1 LHTQRLFKIFDT
13 KSYHI
18 YSGVEILI
26 PISVSLKA
34 CSIYPINFWLFAMKH
49 IFSHGLVLAS
59 ALLLTACGGESS
71 SSSGSAERAIQASG
85 AGFCTPVKD
94 KEPQGRVVTSWK
106 TAPGD
111 ALITHPISGLTVRQ
125 SFAPHWAGNVVRLR
139 LSNRY
144 SSLPVTFTNIH
155 LAEESSPGSAN
166 MVPNTA
172 CRLEFNGQPSVTL
185 QAGETVV
192 SDWMAYPVEAFK
204 RVGVSFYAPGLTPQV
219 TRHLNANEVLYLSLP
234 GDYAASTNGSMFVA
248 APEGYSANFLVIEA
262 LEVLAPNNVRTVV
275 AVGDSITD
283 GSDSTT
289 ALLSG
294 QGSPL
299 VATDQRYP
307 NHLQRRFNNAGMPFT
322 VANAGIGGNE
332 LLRNG
337 WLPQFGKSLLT
348 RFDADVLQTEGVSH
362 VLVMIGTND
371 FGNPKLGQTPTSE
384 ALIAGYKELIAQAK
398 DTGLK
403 IILGTIPPA
412 EGTVT
417 ELVPVLHGTASARA
431 ARDEANAWIRS
442 QTMSDGV
449 VDFERCLEDQNR
461 KGFLAPQ
468 YNSGD
473 NLHPN
478 PAGYAAMADCVNLNL
493 FKN

>member
-1 LHTQRLFKIFDT
+1 MNT
-13 KSYHI
+13 
-18 YSGVEILI
+18 
-26 PISVSLKA
+26 SLMKG
-34 CSIYPINFWLFAMKH
+34 FAVVCTL
-49 IFSHGLVLAS
+49 LVA
-59 ALLLTACGGESS
+59 ACGGGLGE
-71 SSSGSAERAIQASG
+71 SSGSS
-85 AGFCTPVKD
+85 AGRVEVNAANFCTSMQGNIPQD
-94 KEPQGRVVTSWK
+94 KVVTSWK

-125 SFAPHWAGNVVRLR
+125 SFAPHWAGDVVRLR

-144 SSLPVTFTNIH
+144 SSLPVTFTNVH
-155 LAEESSPGSAN
+155 LAEEAEPGSAD
-166 MVPNTA
+166 MVPGTA
-172 CRLEFNGQPSVTL
+172 CLLTFDGQPSVTL

-192 SDWMAYPVEAFK
+192 SDWMVYPVQTFK
-204 RVGVSFYAPGLTPQV
+204 RLGVSFYAPGLTPQV

-234 GDYAASTNGSMFVA
+234 GDHAASADGSVFVA
-248 APEGYSANFLVIEA
+248 APEGYTANFLVIEA
-262 LEVLAPNNVRTVV
+262 LEVLAQPEVSTVV

-289 ALLSG
+289 AFLSG
-294 QGSPL
+294 RSSPL
-299 VATDQRYP
+299 VATDQCYP

-332 LLRNG
+332 LLSDG
-337 WLPQFGKSLLT
+337 WLPQFGKSLLA

-371 FGNPKLGQTPTSE
+371 FGNPKPGQAPTSE
-384 ALIAGYKELIAQAK
+384 ALIAGYKELITKARNA
-398 DTGLK
+398 GLK

-412 EGTVT
+412 EGTIT
-417 ELVPVLHGTASARA
+417 EVVPVLHGTAAARLS
-431 ARDEANAWIRS
+431 RDEANAWIRS
-442 QTMSDGV
+442 QHLSDGV
-449 VDFERCLEDQNR
+449 VDFEKCLEDKNR
-461 KGFLAPQ
+461 AGFLAAE

-493 FKN
+493 FRN

>member
-1 LHTQRLFKIFDT
+1 MKLSFLHAVAIFT
-13 KSYHI
+13 T
-18 YSGVEILI
+18 
-26 PISVSLKA
+26 
-34 CSIYPINFWLFAMKH
+34 
-49 IFSHGLVLAS
+49 
-59 ALLLTACGGESS
+59 LLLVACGGESS
-71 SSSGSAERAIQASG
+71 NSPSG
-85 AGFCTPVKD
+85 AATPVRASSANFCTSMQGNL
-94 KEPQGRVVTSWK
+94 PQGRVVTSWK

-125 SFAPHWAGNVVRLR
+125 SFAPHWAGTVVRLR

-144 SSLPVTFTNIH
+144 SNLPFTFTNIH
-155 LAEESSPGSAN
+155 LAEEAVPGSAN
-166 MVPNTA
+166 MVPNTE
-172 CRLEFNGQPSVTL
+172 CLLTFNGQPSVTL

-192 SDWMAYPVEAFK
+192 SDWMVYPVEAFK
-204 RVGVSFYAPGLTPQV
+204 RVGISFYAPGLTPQL

-234 GDYAASTNGSMFVA
+234 GDYSGSANGSMFLA
-248 APEGYSANFLVIEA
+248 APEGYTANFLAIEA
-262 LEVLAPNNVRTVV
+262 LEVLAPKNVSTVV

-283 GSDSTT
+283 GADSTT
-289 ALLSG
+289 AFLSG

-299 VATDQRYP
+299 VAKDQRYP
-307 NHLQRRFNNAGMPFT
+307 NHLQRRFLDAGLRFT

-332 LLRNG
+332 LLSDG

-348 RFDADVLQTEGVSH
+348 RFDADVLQTQGVSH

-371 FGNPKLGQTPTSE
+371 FGNPKPSQMPASDE
-384 ALIAGYKELIAQAK
+384 LIAGYKELIAQAK
-398 DTGLK
+398 SAGLK

-417 ELVPVLHGTASARA
+417 ELVPILHGTAAARL

-442 QTMSDGV
+442 QSLSDGV
-449 VDFERCLEDQNR
+449 VDFAKCLEDKNR
-461 KGFLAPQ
+461 QGFLAAEF
-468 YNSGD
+468 NSGD

-493 FKN
+493 FEN

>member
-1 LHTQRLFKIFDT
+1 MNLF
-13 KSYHI
+13 
-18 YSGVEILI
+18 L
-26 PISVSLKA
+26 
-34 CSIYPINFWLFAMKH
+34 MR
-49 IFSHGLVLAS
+49 GLALTFT
-59 ALLLTACGGESS
+59 LLLAACGGESVRG
-71 SSSGSAERAIQASG
+71 SGGDTASPVRAAG
-85 AGFCTPVKD
+85 ADFCTPMQGNA
-94 KEPQGRVVTSWK
+94 PQGRVVTSWK

-111 ALITHPISGLTVRQ
+111 ALITYPISGLTVRQ

-155 LAEESSPGSAN
+155 LAEEATPGGAN

-172 CRLEFNGQPSVTL
+172 CRLSFNGQPSVTL

-192 SDWMAYPVEAFK
+192 SDWVAYPVEAFR

-234 GDYAASTNGSMFVA
+234 GDHAASADGGVFIPM
-248 APEGYSANFLVIEA
+248 PEGYTANFLVIEA
-262 LEVLAPNNVRTVV
+262 LEVLAQPTVSTVV

-289 ALLSG
+289 AFLSG

-307 NHLQRRFNNAGMPFT
+307 NHLQRRFNSAGMSFT

-332 LLRNG
+332 LLRDG
-337 WLPQFGKSLLT
+337 WLPQFGKALLT
-348 RFDADVLQTEGVSH
+348 RFDTDVLQTQGVSH

-371 FGNPKLGQTPTSE
+371 FGNPKPGQAPSSE
-384 ALIAGYKELIAQAK
+384 ALIEGYKVLIAKAK
-398 DTGLK
+398 GAGLK

-412 EGTVT
+412 AGTVT
-417 ELVPVLHGTASARA
+417 ELLPVLHGTAEAKRG
-431 ARDEANAWIRS
+431 RDEANAWIRS
-442 QTMSDGV
+442 QTLSDGV
-449 VDFERCLEDQNR
+449 VDFEQCLEDKNR
-461 KGFLAPQ
+461 KGFLAPE

-478 PAGYAAMADCVNLNL
+478 PAGYTAMADCVNLNL
-493 FKN
+493 FERQP

>member
-1 LHTQRLFKIFDT
+1 
-13 KSYHI
+13 
-18 YSGVEILI
+18 
-26 PISVSLKA
+26 
-34 CSIYPINFWLFAMKH
+34 MKLS
-49 IFSHGLVLAS
+49 FLCGFTLAI
-59 ALLLTACGGESS
+59 ALLLAACGGELSNSS
-71 SSSGSAERAIQASG
+71 SDAARSIQASG
-85 AGFCTPVKD
+85 AGFCTPVKG

-172 CRLEFNGQPSVTL
+172 CRLAFNGQPSLTL

-192 SDWMAYPVEAFK
+192 SDWIAYPVEAFK

-234 GDYAASTNGSMFVA
+234 GDYSASESGSMFA
-248 APEGYSANFLVIEA
+248 PAPEGYTANFLVIEA
-262 LEVLAPNNVRTVV
+262 LEVLAPNNVNTVV

-307 NHLQRRFNNAGMPFT
+307 NHLQRRFLQVGMPFT

-332 LLRNG
+332 LLRDG
-337 WLPQFGKSLLT
+337 WLPQFGKALLA
-348 RFDADVLQTEGVSH
+348 RFDADVLQTQGASH

-371 FGNPKLGQTPTSE
+371 FGNPKPGQAPTSE
-384 ALIAGYKELIAQAK
+384 ALIAGYKELIAKAK
-398 DTGLK
+398 NAGLK

-417 ELVPVLHGTASARA
+417 ELIPVLHGTAAARV

-442 QTMSDGV
+442 QTMSDGM
-449 VDFERCLEDQNR
+449 VDFERCLEDKNR
-461 KGFLAPQ
+461 KGFLAPEF
-468 YNSGD
+468 NSGD

-493 FKN
+493 FERQQ

>member
-1 LHTQRLFKIFDT
+1 
-13 KSYHI
+13 
-18 YSGVEILI
+18 
-26 PISVSLKA
+26 
-34 CSIYPINFWLFAMKH
+34 MKRS
-49 IFSHGLVLAS
+49 FMYGLALAS
-59 ALLLTACGGESS
+59 ALLLTACGGDSS
-71 SSSGSAERAIQASG
+71 NNSSAAARSIQASG
-85 AGFCTPVKD
+85 AGFCTPMQGTAQ
-94 KEPQGRVVTSWK
+94 QGRVVTSWK

-155 LAEESSPGSAN
+155 LAEEAAPGSAN
-166 MVPNTA
+166 MVPNTE
-172 CRLEFNGQPSVTL
+172 CLLTFNGQPSVTL

-192 SDWMAYPVEAFK
+192 SDWIKYPVEAFR

-234 GDYAASTNGSMFVA
+234 GDHTSSADGSMFIA
-248 APEGYSANFLVIEA
+248 APEGYTANFLVIEA
-262 LEVLAPNNVRTVV
+262 LEVLAPKNVSTVV

-289 ALLSG
+289 AFLSG

-307 NHLQRRFNNAGMPFT
+307 NHLQRRFNSAGMPFT

-332 LLRNG
+332 LLRDG
-337 WLPQFGKSLLT
+337 WLPQFGKALLT
-348 RFDADVLQTEGVSH
+348 RFDADVLQTQGVSH

-371 FGNPKLGQTPTSE
+371 FGNPKPGQAPTSD
-384 ALIAGYKELIAQAK
+384 ALIAGYKELIAMAK
-398 DTGLK
+398 NAGLK

-417 ELVPVLHGTASARA
+417 ELVPVLHGTAAARR
-431 ARDEANAWIRS
+431 ARDETNAWIRS
-442 QTMSDGV
+442 QTLSDGM
-449 VDFERCLEDQNR
+449 VDFEQCLEDKNR
-461 KGFLAPQ
+461 KGFLAEE

-493 FKN
+493 FERQP

>member
-1 LHTQRLFKIFDT
+1 M
-13 KSYHI
+13 
-18 YSGVEILI
+18 GANE
-26 PISVSLKA
+26 A
-34 CSIYPINFWLFAMKH
+34 NFCAP
-49 IFSHGLVLAS
+49 
-59 ALLLTACGGESS
+59 
-71 SSSGSAERAIQASG
+71 ASG
-85 AGFCTPVKD
+85 KS
-94 KEPQGRVVTSWK
+94 PQGRVVTAWK

-144 SSLPVTFTNIH
+144 SSLPVTFTNMH
-155 LAEESSPGSAN
+155 LAEESKPGSAN

-172 CRLEFNGQPSVTL
+172 CLLTFDGQPSVTL

-192 SDWMAYPVEAFK
+192 SDWVVYPVQAF
-204 RVGVSFYAPGLTPQV
+204 RRLGVSFYAPGPTPQV

-234 GDYAASTNGSMFVA
+234 GDYAASAGGDMFQP
-248 APEGYSANFLVIEA
+248 APEGYTANFLVIEA
-262 LEVLAPNNVRTVV
+262 LEVLAPPKVSTVV

-289 ALLSG
+289 AFLSG

-307 NHLQRRFNNAGMPFT
+307 NHLQRRFLEAGLFFT
-322 VANAGIGGNE
+322 VANVGIGGNE
-332 LLRNG
+332 LLRDG
-337 WLPQFGKSLLT
+337 WLPQFGKALLT
-348 RFDADVLQTEGVSH
+348 RFDEDVLQTQGVSH

-371 FGNPKLGQTPTSE
+371 FGNPKLGQAPTSE
-384 ALIAGYKELIAQAK
+384 ALIAGYKELIAKAK
-398 DTGLK
+398 SAGLK
-403 IILGTIPPA
+403 IIVGTIPPA

-417 ELVPVLHGTASARA
+417 ELLPVLHGTAAARQ
-431 ARDEANAWIRS
+431 ARDETNAWIRS
-442 QTMSDGV
+442 QSFSDGV
-449 VDFERCLEDQNR
+449 VDFELCLEDKNR
-461 KGFLAPQ
+461 KGFLAPE

>member
-1 LHTQRLFKIFDT
+1 
-13 KSYHI
+13 
-18 YSGVEILI
+18 
-26 PISVSLKA
+26 
-34 CSIYPINFWLFAMKH
+34 MK
-49 IFSHGLVLAS
+49 FSFLNGFTLANT
-59 ALLLTACGGESS
+59 LLLAACGGESS
-71 SSSGSAERAIQASG
+71 NSPGSATRSIQASS
-85 AGFCTPVKD
+85 AEFCTAVQGKTRM
-94 KEPQGRVVTSWK
+94 GRVVTSWK
-106 TAPGD
+106 TAPTD

-144 SSLPVTFTNIH
+144 SSLPVTFTNVH

-172 CRLEFNGQPSVTL
+172 CRLAFNGQPSVTL

-192 SDWMAYPVEAFK
+192 SDWMAYPVDAFK

-234 GDYAASTNGSMFVA
+234 GDYSASASGSMFVP
-248 APEGYSANFLVIEA
+248 APEGYTANFLVIEA
-262 LEVLAPNNVRTVV
+262 LEVLAPNNVLAVV

-289 ALLSG
+289 AFLSG
-294 QGSPL
+294 KGSPL

-307 NHLQRRFNNAGMPFT
+307 NHLQRRFLQAGMPFT

-332 LLRNG
+332 LLRDG
-337 WLPQFGKSLLT
+337 WLPQFGKALLT

-362 VLVMIGTND
+362 VLVLIGTND
-371 FGNPKLGQTPTSE
+371 FGNPKPGQAPTSE
-384 ALIAGYKELIAQAK
+384 ALIAGYKELIAKAK
-398 DTGLK
+398 NAGLK
-403 IILGTIPPA
+403 VILGTIPPA

-417 ELVPVLHGTASARA
+417 ELIPVLHGTAAARV

-449 VDFERCLEDQNR
+449 VDFEECLEDKNR
-461 KGFLAPQ
+461 KGFLAPE

-478 PAGYAAMADCVNLNL
+478 PAGYAAMAECVNLNL
-493 FKN
+493 FKNESER

>member
-1 LHTQRLFKIFDT
+1 
-13 KSYHI
+13 
-18 YSGVEILI
+18 
-26 PISVSLKA
+26 
-34 CSIYPINFWLFAMKH
+34 MKLS
-49 IFSHGLVLAS
+49 FLYGFTLAS
-59 ALLLTACGGESS
+59 ALFLGACGGELSNSS
-71 SSSGSAERAIQASG
+71 SDAASSIQASG
-85 AGFCTPVKD
+85 AGFCTPVQAQA
-94 KEPQGRVVTSWK
+94 PQGRVVTSWK

-144 SSLPVTFTNIH
+144 SSLPVTFTNVH

-172 CRLEFNGQPSVTL
+172 CRLAFNGQPSVTL
-185 QAGETVV
+185 QAGETLV
-192 SDWMAYPVEAFK
+192 SDWVAYPVDAFK

-234 GDYAASTNGSMFVA
+234 GDYSASASGSKFVP
-248 APEGYSANFLVIEA
+248 APEGYTANFLVIEA

-289 ALLSG
+289 SFLSG
-294 QGSPL
+294 KGSPL

-307 NHLQRRFNNAGMPFT
+307 NHLQRRFLQAGMPFT

-332 LLRNG
+332 LLRDG
-337 WLPQFGKSLLT
+337 WLPQFGKALLT

-371 FGNPKLGQTPTSE
+371 FGNPKPGQAPTSE
-384 ALIAGYKELIAQAK
+384 ALIAGYKELIAKAK
-398 DTGLK
+398 NAGLK
-403 IILGTIPPA
+403 VILGTIPPA

-417 ELVPVLHGTASARA
+417 ELVPVLHGTAAARA

-449 VDFERCLEDQNR
+449 VDFERCLEDKNR
-461 KGFLAPQ
+461 TGFLAPEF
-468 YNSGD
+468 NSGD

-493 FKN
+493 FKNESER

>member
-1 LHTQRLFKIFDT
+1 
-13 KSYHI
+13 
-18 YSGVEILI
+18 
-26 PISVSLKA
+26 
-34 CSIYPINFWLFAMKH
+34 MK
-49 IFSHGLVLAS
+49 FSFLYGFTLANT
-59 ALLLTACGGESS
+59 LLLAACGGESS
-71 SSSGSAERAIQASG
+71 NSPGSATRSIQASS
-85 AGFCTPVKD
+85 AEFCTAVQGKTRM
-94 KEPQGRVVTSWK
+94 GRVVTSWK
-106 TAPGD
+106 TAPSD

-144 SSLPVTFTNIH
+144 SSLPVTFTNVH

-172 CRLEFNGQPSVTL
+172 CRLAFNGQPSVTL

-192 SDWMAYPVEAFK
+192 SDWMAYPIDAFK

-234 GDYAASTNGSMFVA
+234 GDYSASASGSMFVP
-248 APEGYSANFLVIEA
+248 APEGYTANFLVIEA
-262 LEVLAPNNVRTVV
+262 LEVLAPNKVRTVV

-289 ALLSG
+289 AFLSG
-294 QGSPL
+294 KGSPL

-307 NHLQRRFNNAGMPFT
+307 NHLQRRFLQAGMPFT

-332 LLRNG
+332 LLRDG
-337 WLPQFGKSLLT
+337 WLPQFGKALLT

-362 VLVMIGTND
+362 VLVLIGTND
-371 FGNPKLGQTPTSE
+371 FGNPKPGQAPTSE
-384 ALIAGYKELIAQAK
+384 ALIAGYKELIAKAK
-398 DTGLK
+398 NAGLK
-403 IILGTIPPA
+403 VILGTIPPA

-417 ELVPVLHGTASARA
+417 ELIPVLHGTAA
-431 ARDEANAWIRS
+431 ARVARDAANAWIRS

-449 VDFERCLEDQNR
+449 VDFERCLEDKNR
-461 KGFLAPQ
+461 TGFLAPE

-493 FKN
+493 FKNESER